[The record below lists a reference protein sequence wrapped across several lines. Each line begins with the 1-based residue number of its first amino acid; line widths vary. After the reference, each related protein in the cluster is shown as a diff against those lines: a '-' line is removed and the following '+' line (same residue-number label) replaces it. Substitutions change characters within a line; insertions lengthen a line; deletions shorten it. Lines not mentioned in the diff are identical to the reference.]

1 MSKVSVVIER
11 YHEVVTH
18 SQYHHLHQ
26 SVDLSCSDPVAP
38 GSKKCDWS
46 DYVLLTQGFFLSHCA
61 FCFPALYQIDI
72 LYEIKTKWLRIRS
85 IWCARLFLF
94 TILHAVVGI
103 HYLLYLLIQQNVYFV
118 IL

>member
-1 MSKVSVVIER
+1 MTKVTVVIER

-26 SVDLSCSDPVAP
+26 SVDLSWSDPVAL
-38 GSKKCDWS
+38 GSKKSDWS
-46 DYVLLTQGFFLSHCA
+46 HYVLLTQGFFLLHCA

-85 IWCARLFLF
+85 IC
-94 TILHAVVGI
+94 
-103 HYLLYLLIQQNVYFV
+103 QV
-118 IL
+118 IPV